1 MNARFSTAA
10 GSDDSELMASIDA
23 MYGRLGGTY
32 FEILGVS
39 RDCDAATLRRGYRQ
53 VCERFHPD
61 LFLGVDLGARRPLL
75 DVIFREATNAF
86 MVLCRPDLRAEYERE
101 LAPASEPYGVAS
113 PPSAIVAP
121 VAQSVIAF
129 GDRPVEG
136 PATAVPAA
144 HPTPTSSPS
153 SLRAPTPVL
162 GVSTSEPLPVVEP
175 PGANARTSSKLK
187 RTPMAAMH
195 SPLTSSVPRAEVPPP
210 PSGTRAEAV
219 RHAANEPAQAPLE
232 RPSSRPGVAPPPERP
247 SSRPGMSVGGEHPS
261 SHPSVRATAERAP
274 PRELDST
281 TATSLQRGRAEMLL
295 RQRRQMREELD
306 AQVSAAIARGDT
318 ERAMQTLRH
327 ALTLNPDDEALTR
340 RLQQLE
346 AGSKTDDTDRL
357 VQAAK
362 GHERAGRWEL
372 AAQTWSKAASLHAQ
386 EYSYHLYAAQAYCES
401 GNELPKA
408 VDLARRATRLR
419 PDAIEPHVCLARAF
433 FRAGSIASAKA
444 ALEQATKLA
453 PQNPAVLELARQ
465 LRI

>member
-1 MNARFSTAA
+1 MSAS
-10 GSDDSELMASIDA
+10 SE
-23 MYGRLGGTY
+23 R
-32 FEILGVS
+32 
-39 RDCDAATLRRGYRQ
+39 
-53 VCERFHPD
+53 
-61 LFLGVDLGARRPLL
+61 
-75 DVIFREATNAF
+75 
-86 MVLCRPDLRAEYERE
+86 
-101 LAPASEPYGVAS
+101 
-113 PPSAIVAP
+113 
-121 VAQSVIAF
+121 
-129 GDRPVEG
+129 
-136 PATAVPAA
+136 
-144 HPTPTSSPS
+144 
-153 SLRAPTPVL
+153 
-162 GVSTSEPLPVVEP
+162 
-175 PGANARTSSKLK
+175 
-187 RTPMAAMH
+187 
-195 SPLTSSVPRAEVPPP
+195 
-210 PSGTRAEAV
+210 
-219 RHAANEPAQAPLE
+219 
-232 RPSSRPGVAPPPERP
+232 
-247 SSRPGMSVGGEHPS
+247 PS
-261 SHPSVRATAERAP
+261 SHPSVRAPSERTP